1 MALPDSEAQGPT
13 PPGFSFPNRSSWG
26 PWPACWRLPTCP
38 MPSGTQPQPLSQRQ
52 VPGQPKHPLKPP
64 ALGLVAGIPSPLLAL
79 GSNKYAGFPL
89 PHPCREAGRSRAAG
103 KHRSNTCVP
112 DSTAAWEKPDPS
124 AAPVTCHVQLL
135 HSGQVGG
142 APVAESSPR
151 PRRPALP
158 ASQPGIRWLLLLAL
172 GISSWVHLPWPSVGR
187 LGGGRA
193 TPTAHR
199 SKAALHTPSPF
210 HLQSRGCLLPP
221 RPAHLAKTFVD
232 AGAGYLRSRG
242 AWETPRGVLRFGSAP
257 PASCGLLV
265 PGAGHP

>member
-1 MALPDSEAQGPT
+1 
-13 PPGFSFPNRSSWG
+13 
-26 PWPACWRLPTCP
+26 
-38 MPSGTQPQPLSQRQ
+38 MPSATQPQPLSQRQ
-52 VPGQPKHPLKPP
+52 VLGQPKRPLKPP

-151 PRRPALP
+151 PSAQHSLPPSP
-158 ASQPGIRWLLLLAL
+158 ASVGCSYLHLAFPA
-172 GISSWVHLPWPSVGR
+172 GFAFHGLPWGDRGR
-187 LGGGRA
+187 WGGRCRA
-193 TPTAHR
+193 APTAHR
-199 SKAALHTPSPF
+199 SKAASRTPSPF
-210 HLQSRGCLLPP
+210 HLQSSGCLLPP
-221 RPAHLAKTFVD
+221 RPAHLAKMFVD

-242 AWETPRGVLRFGSAP
+242 AWETPRGVLRFGSAH